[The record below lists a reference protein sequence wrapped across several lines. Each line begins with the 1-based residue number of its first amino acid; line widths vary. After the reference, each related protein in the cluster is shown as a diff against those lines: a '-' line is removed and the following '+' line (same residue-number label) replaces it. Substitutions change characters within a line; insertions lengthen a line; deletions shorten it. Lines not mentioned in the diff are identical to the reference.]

1 VGAST
6 RNLDINTPGSIQFT
20 STNIAS
26 TSTNFKL
33 LNSAAGGQAN
43 PLLTLTNT
51 NATGSVALEVY
62 KDKPT
67 AGVNGDVLFN
77 QSVYGKDSGNAKQE
91 FTRITHT
98 IRDSIGGTEDGSI
111 ELSAFR
117 AGAINTF
124 LQINGVDNE
133 VNCLKNLDMGGNNI
147 VTNTGDLTIST
158 TGSAGLGNITL
169 TSKSIASMKGN
180 AAFMEALLG
189 GDQAVVQVSNTGLID
204 LVATQAIHLTGANL
218 QASGSSG
225 SSGQFLVIRLNGTLF
240 KIPLDNN

>member
-1 VGAST
+1 ME
-6 RNLDINTPGSIQFT
+6 I
-20 STNIAS
+20 
-26 TSTNFKL
+26 
-33 LNSAAGGQAN
+33 
-43 PLLTLTNT
+43 
-51 NATGSVALEVY
+51 Y
-62 KDKPT
+62 KNKPT

-98 IRDSIGGTEDGSI
+98 IRDSIGATEDGSI

-158 TGSAGLGNITL
+158 AGSAGLGNITL
-169 TSKSIASMKGN
+169 TSKSIASMTGN
-180 AAFMEALLG
+180 AAFMSATLG
-189 GDQAVVQVSNTGLID
+189 GSQATVQVSNSGLID
-204 LVATQAIHLTGANL
+204 LAATQQINFTGANL

-225 SSGQFLVIRLNGTLF
+225 SSGQFLVINLNGTYF